1 MYENDRIDEIGVAL
15 SRSNCGLEVIDREA
29 RIKKRSPIVFD
40 KRAYGAL
47 TIYPAIG
54 TGGFYLVEESDE
66 LWRQCPEGGT
76 ITCDQELLSLN
87 GGPGPRAIRLFQLTA
102 YARALGYSPA
112 TDLARK
118 LPEAIGKGA
127 LAAGVAYTQEALRT
141 CTTMGH
147 PARDVLRLAAL
158 AVNLVSYSDSAL
170 SSGETA
176 AMRVGCSKILAQLKR
191 IKTSGDG
198 DTPREADLLRR
209 SASYLSSC
217 LSRHKRTADWH
228 GSMLNGIGGDDYK
241 SLVTAVTRI
250 ENLMDDRGRI
260 QAGPKFEVA
269 R

>member
-1 MYENDRIDEIGVAL
+1 
-15 SRSNCGLEVIDREA
+15 
-29 RIKKRSPIVFD
+29 
-40 KRAYGAL
+40 
-47 TIYPAIG
+47 
-54 TGGFYLVEESDE
+54 
-66 LWRQCPEGGT
+66 
-76 ITCDQELLSLN
+76 
-87 GGPGPRAIRLFQLTA
+87 
-102 YARALGYSPA
+102 
-112 TDLARK
+112 
-118 LPEAIGKGA
+118 
-127 LAAGVAYTQEALRT
+127 
-141 CTTMGH
+141 MGH